1 MCVHFSWLAPEMSS
15 ILEREREVE
24 RERVLKRRQV
34 HRQEEPFDPKSL
46 R

>member
-15 ILEREREVE
+15 IFERERDG
-24 RERVLKRRQV
+24 ERVLKRRQV

>member
-15 ILEREREVE
+15 ILERERE
-24 RERVLKRRQV
+24 RVLKRHQV